1 MHLQALSLFR
11 GNSDIHIKKPN
22 ILLFNN
28 CYRVALHTLFLL
40 FRNQKTGTYGRPLLC
55 QPHGAVKGVAG
66 LQDGRLWGVQTLPF
80 IGGGDDTLHVLLYAG
95 HGATL
100 DTAAA
105 GGGAGCPGAALP
117 PEIKNKKG

>member
-1 MHLQALSLFR
+1 MRNELAPFLREFR
-11 GNSDIHIKKPN
+11 DIQFKKNN
-22 ILLFNN
+22 ILLLNN
-28 CYRVALHTLFLL
+28 CYTLFLL

-80 IGGGDDTLHVLLYAG
+80 IGGCDDTLHVLLYAG
-95 HGATL
+95 HGASL

-105 GGGAGCPGAALP
+105 GGGAGCPWAALP
-117 PEIKNKKG
+117 PEIKNKKGW